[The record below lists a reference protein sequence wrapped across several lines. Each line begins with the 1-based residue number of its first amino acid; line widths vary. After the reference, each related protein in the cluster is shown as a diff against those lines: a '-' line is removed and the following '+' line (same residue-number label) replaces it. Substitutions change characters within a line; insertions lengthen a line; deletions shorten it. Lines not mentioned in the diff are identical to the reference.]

1 MDFKPTEYIVSDGKG
16 GVKGV
21 PAEAIAEYAEEAASK
36 IPVESEYIGPSA
48 NTSDGTSSLAVAIN
62 AGMTP
67 DDIIEAYKVLAQNVQ
82 DNTAREAARIGNA
95 QRSLGTLAARVASPS
110 GQTSGLANYTYDR
123 TMRPTVDSTSKA
135 LITQGLATGLQTNLS
150 NALRAAKN
158 RYEDA
163 RNRATANSGG
173 GGGGGTTGGNNGNNT
188 EEVTDPSYDMTFDFE
203 AMVDSVRRDWGIYGR
218 VAFKED
224 IQAKL
229 YEEYQAGKFDASEY
243 IRLWNFADNEY
254 PSINDPA
261 YNNGLNGQRDGSEP
275 MMQVPGTDTYVD
287 RDGNIVTPGSR
298 VTA

>member
-36 IPVESEYIGPSA
+36 IPVESEYIGPNASASA
-48 NTSDGTSSLAVAIN
+48 NASDGASSLAVAIN

-110 GQTSGLANYTYDR
+110 GQTYGLANYTYDR

-150 NALRAAKN
+150 EALRAAKN

-163 RNRATANSGG
+163 RNRATARSG

-188 EEVTDPSYDMTFDFE
+188 TEVTDPSYNMTFDFE
-203 AMVDSVRRDWGIYGR
+203 TMVDSVRRDLGPVYGR
-218 VAFKED
+218 VAFRED

-229 YEEYQAGKFDASEY
+229 YEEYQAGKFDAAEWK
-243 IRLWNFADNEY
+243 RLWTFAEEEY
-254 PSINDPA
+254 PSIHDPA
-261 YNNGLNGQRDGSEP
+261 YNNGLTGWPGGEPSDNNGG
-275 MMQVPGTDTYVD
+275 G
-287 RDGNIVTPGSR
+287 GW
-298 VTA
+298 